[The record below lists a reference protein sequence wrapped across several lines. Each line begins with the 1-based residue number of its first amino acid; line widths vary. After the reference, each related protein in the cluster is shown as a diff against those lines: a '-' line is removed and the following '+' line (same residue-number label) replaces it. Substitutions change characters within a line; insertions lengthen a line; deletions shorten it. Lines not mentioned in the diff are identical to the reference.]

1 MPKYL
6 FLGSYTSE
14 AWHGMIET
22 PPDRPGAAVK
32 LAEALGGSVDCFY
45 LAFGEFDLVTIM
57 DLPDDAAAAALSIGV
72 TSTGRV
78 ASLTTHRL
86 LDASETPAMF
96 ARAKAA
102 VASYEVPGG

>member
-6 FLGSYTSE
+6 ILASYTDE
-14 AWHGMIET
+14 AWRGMIET

-32 LAEALGGSVDCFY
+32 LAEALGGSVECFY

-57 DLPDDAAAAALSIGV
+57 DLPDEAAAAALSIAV

-78 ASLTTHRL
+78 RSVRTHRL
-86 LDASETPAMF
+86 LDGSETQAMF
-96 ARAKAA
+96 EKARSA
-102 VASYEVPGG
+102 VGGYEVPGG

>member
-6 FLGSYTSE
+6 ILASYTDE
-14 AWHGMIET
+14 AWRGMIET

-32 LAEALGGSVDCFY
+32 LAEALGGSVECFY

-72 TSTGRV
+72 TGSGRV
-78 ASLTTHRL
+78 RRLRTHRL
-86 LDASETPAMF
+86 LEASEAPAMF
-96 ARAKAA
+96 AKARDT
-102 VASYEVPGG
+102 VGSYQVPGG